1 MFQKIDLSIGDWIL
15 YYILMSI
22 PIVNIVIFFVILFNR
37 DTNLTLR
44 NMLITSLIMMAVGF
58 LLMITLFMPF
68 IYQII
73 EALQNSFP
81 Y

>member
-1 MFQKIDLSIGDWIL
+1 
-15 YYILMSI
+15 MSI

-44 NMLITSLIMMAVGF
+44 NMLITSLIMMAVSF